1 MKDIGFKLCI
11 ILFSIAFILNAV
23 NFVMNLN
30 SSDSYD
36 SYDSDSYE
44 SEYSTQSQ
52 FNNDNTTQE
61 SSHTYLD
68 DDNDYYTPATSKDS
82 DPYDVNYYENGDDF
96 AEEWAEEFGSGDSE
110 DGYEDAYDYWESES
124 GEAD

>member
-36 SYDSDSYE
+36 SYE
-44 SEYSTQSQ
+44 REYSTQSQ
-52 FNNDNTTQE
+52 FDNVNTTQE
-61 SSHTYLD
+61 SSHTYSD

-124 GEAD
+124 DEGD

>member
-11 ILFSIAFILNAV
+11 ILFSIVFILNAV

-96 AEEWAEEFGSGDSE
+96 AEEWAEEFGSGDS
-110 DGYEDAYDYWESES
+110 
-124 GEAD
+124 

>member
-30 SSDSYD
+30 S
-36 SYDSDSYE
+36 
-44 SEYSTQSQ
+44 
-52 FNNDNTTQE
+52 
-61 SSHTYLD
+61 
-68 DDNDYYTPATSKDS
+68 S

-124 GEAD
+124 GEED

>member
-1 MKDIGFKLCI
+1 
-11 ILFSIAFILNAV
+11 
-23 NFVMNLN
+23 MNLN

-52 FNNDNTTQE
+52 FDNDSTTQK
-61 SSHTYLD
+61 SSHTYS

-110 DGYEDAYDYWESES
+110 DGKEDAYDYWESES
-124 GEAD
+124 GEED

>member
-36 SYDSDSYE
+36 SYE
-44 SEYSTQSQ
+44 REYSTQS
-52 FNNDNTTQE
+52 
-61 SSHTYLD
+61 
-68 DDNDYYTPATSKDS
+68 
-82 DPYDVNYYENGDDF
+82 
-96 AEEWAEEFGSGDSE
+96 
-110 DGYEDAYDYWESES
+110 
-124 GEAD
+124 

>member
-96 AEEWAEEFGSGDSE
+96 AEEWAEEFGSGDS
-110 DGYEDAYDYWESES
+110 
-124 GEAD
+124 